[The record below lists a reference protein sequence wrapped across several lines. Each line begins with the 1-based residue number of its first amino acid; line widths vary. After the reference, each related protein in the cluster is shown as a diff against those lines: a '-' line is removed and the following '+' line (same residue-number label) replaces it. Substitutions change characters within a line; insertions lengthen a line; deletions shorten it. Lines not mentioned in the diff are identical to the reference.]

1 MPRGQRRYWLLRTVS
16 AASLCLALC
25 AGPASAQQKSLYQ
38 RLGGYDAIAAV
49 SDEFIARLASDE
61 QEKRFFI
68 GFSDDSKARIR
79 QHVVDFICK
88 ATGGPCYYTGRDMK
102 TAHAGSG
109 ISKADWERTLKIFGE
124 VLDKFKVPEQ
134 ERKDIAAA
142 IGPLEKDIVEK

>member
-1 MPRGQRRYWLLRTVS
+1 MRIRNL
-16 AASLCLALC
+16 AACAMLVLPLC
-25 AGPASAQQKSLYQ
+25 ATAASAQQKSLYQ

-124 VLDKFKVPEQ
+124 VLNKFKVPEQ
-134 ERKDIAAA
+134 EQKDIAAA

>member
-1 MPRGQRRYWLLRTVS
+1 MRIRHI
-16 AASLCLALC
+16 AAC
-25 AGPASAQQKSLYQ
+25 AILVLPLGATATLAQQKSLYQ

-49 SDEFIARLASDE
+49 SDEFIARLATDE

-124 VLDKFKVPEQ
+124 VLNKFKVPEQ
-134 ERKDIAAA
+134 EQKDLAAA

>member
-1 MPRGQRRYWLLRTVS
+1 MQIRYL
-16 AASLCLALC
+16 AACAILALPLC
-25 AGPASAQQKSLYQ
+25 ATAAQAQQKSLYQ

-49 SDEFIARLASDE
+49 SDEFIKRLATDE

-79 QHVVDFICK
+79 QHIVDFICK
-88 ATGGPCYYTGRDMK
+88 AAGGPCLYTGRDMK

-109 ISKADWERTLKIFGE
+109 VTKADWDRTLKIFGE
-124 VLDKFKVPEQ
+124 VLDKFQVPDQ

>member
-1 MPRGQRRYWLLRTVS
+1 MRIRHL
-16 AASLCLALC
+16 AACAILALPLC
-25 AGPASAQQKSLYQ
+25 ATAASAQQKSLYQ

-49 SDEFIARLASDE
+49 TDEFITRLATDE

-79 QHVVDFICK
+79 QHIVDFICK
-88 ATGGPCYYTGRDMK
+88 AAGGPCLYTGRDMK

-109 ISKADWERTLKIFGE
+109 ITKADWDRTLKIFGE
-124 VLDKFKVPEQ
+124 VLDKFKVPDQ